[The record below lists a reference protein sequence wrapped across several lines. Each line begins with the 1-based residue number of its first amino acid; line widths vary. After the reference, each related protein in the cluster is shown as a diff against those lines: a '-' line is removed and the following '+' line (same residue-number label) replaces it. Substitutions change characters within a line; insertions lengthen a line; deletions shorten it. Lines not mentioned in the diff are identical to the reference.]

1 MNVQAQIEF
10 FIQSELQKLFAHQKE
25 LTPGQRLTGRVVETR
40 PAGEALI
47 DFGSFRAV
55 ARVAFPVTKGEVL
68 PVTVLEQGDRLRL
81 ALVTPG
87 SPGGEV
93 REIEPT
99 LVRFSPPSVEF
110 FVRLLEEGLPK
121 LGDSSRPLPAP
132 VREAVT
138 RLVARLDPV
147 DPAVAV
153 ARLPQL
159 LKQVVE
165 HSGALLEKNVAQAIE
180 RVLAAIPEGGSPPA
194 APVGRWPGVS
204 AAVTADLKPD
214 LLLLRDF
221 LAEAGQIQSPTSPQ
235 VQPQRAT
242 ATWAAEL
249 RQGVESMLTASSG
262 QQREAM
268 ASYAEGRPPVFH
280 FTLPLSGS
288 TRPVRL
294 KVYFP
299 KKKGQRGRQ
308 GFRLSLLLDL
318 ERLSAVRSDFFL
330 IENALSVTL
339 YVRSRETAEL
349 FHQHLPTLQ
358 TALRTFFSR
367 LALAVEVSEQQIA
380 TFDTEDLP
388 EGTPGDNRRVDLRI

>member
-10 FIQSELQKLFAHQKE
+10 FIQSELQKLFAHQQE

-40 PAGEALI
+40 SAGEALI

-55 ARVAFPVTKGEVL
+55 AKVAFPVTKGEVL
-68 PVTVLEQGDRLRL
+68 PVTVLERGDRLRL
-81 ALVTPG
+81 ALVAPG
-87 SPGGEV
+87 AAGGEV

-99 LVRFSPPSVEF
+99 LVRFSPPPIEF
-110 FVRLLEEGLPK
+110 FTRLLEEGLPR
-121 LGDSSRPLPAP
+121 LGDSSGPPPAP
-132 VREAVT
+132 VQEAVS

-147 DPAVAV
+147 DPAVAM

-165 HSGALLEKNVAQAIE
+165 HSGALLEKNVATAIE
-180 RVLAAIPEGGSPPA
+180 RVLAAIPEGSSPPV
-194 APVGRWPGVS
+194 APAGRWPGVA
-204 AAVTADLKPD
+204 AAVAADLKPD
-214 LLLLRDF
+214 LLVLRDF
-221 LAEAGQIQSPTSPQ
+221 LAETGQPQALPQ
-235 VQPQRAT
+235 VQSPRAAT
-242 ATWAAEL
+242 AWAAEL
-249 RQGVESMLTASSG
+249 QQGVESMLTASSG
-262 QQREAM
+262 QQREAL

-288 TRPVRL
+288 THPARL

-299 KKKGQRGRQ
+299 KKRGQRGRQ

-318 ERLSAVRSDFFL
+318 ERLSAVRTDFFL

-339 YVRSRETAEL
+339 YVRSREIAEL
-349 FHQHLPTLQ
+349 FSPQLPVLQ
-358 TALRTFFSR
+358 TALRAYFAR
-367 LALAVEVSEQQIA
+367 LALTVEVSETRIA

-388 EGTPGDNRRVDLRI
+388 EGTPGDSRRVDLRI